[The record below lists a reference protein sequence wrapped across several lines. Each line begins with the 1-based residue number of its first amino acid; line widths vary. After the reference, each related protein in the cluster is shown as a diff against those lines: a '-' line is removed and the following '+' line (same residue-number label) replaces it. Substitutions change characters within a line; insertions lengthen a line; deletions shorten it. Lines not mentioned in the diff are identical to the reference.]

1 MEQQV
6 QEDGRPGKLT
16 RAVGNI
22 DTAVVGSPRN
32 YMDMSRSWYTI
43 LGSSNIRLPV
53 ITDEE
58 EGTAS
63 ARNIGIPDDFP
74 PNECIFTRAI

>member
-22 DTAVVGSPRN
+22 DTPVVGRPRN
-32 YMDMSRSWYTI
+32 YMDTSRS
-43 LGSSNIRLPV
+43 
-53 ITDEE
+53 
-58 EGTAS
+58 
-63 ARNIGIPDDFP
+63 
-74 PNECIFTRAI
+74 